1 MIKHGPDVEK
11 GQEACDQD
19 ILEALALAPEPVTAL
34 HIAESTGLKPKTV
47 QNRLTV
53 LQREGQVTADGKDGR
68 ANLYRA
74 A

>member
-1 MIKHGPDVEK
+1 MVKHGPDVEK
-11 GQEACDQD
+11 GQESCGRD
-19 ILEALALAPEPVTAL
+19 ILEALAPEPLTVF
-34 HIAESTGLKPKTV
+34 HIAESTGLKTMTV

-53 LQREGQVTADGKDGR
+53 LQREGQVTAGGKDGR